1 MYKDMLKAKERGDE
15 EQYFRRRDEELIARL
30 RERAHL
36 QELTHALAE
45 KLQVDDPALLKRIVD
60 LGITRD
66 TGPAFLLAP
75 LVQIAWAEGRVTSR
89 ERETILGIAEGRG
102 IEAGSAAHQQL
113 VAWFGERPSAEV
125 FDAAVLAIKAG
136 ISVLPEPE
144 RVERIAAMVA
154 MCHRVAGASGGLA
167 RFLGL
172 SSGVAHE
179 EEQVLASIGARLG
192 DQP

>member
-45 KLQVDDPALLKRIVD
+45 KLQVDDPALLKRIAD

-75 LVQIAWAEGRVTSR
+75 LVQIAWAEGQVTSK

-102 IEAGSAAHQQL
+102 IEAGSPAHQQL
-113 VAWFGERPSAEV
+113 VAWFDERPSAEV
-125 FDAAVLAIKAG
+125 FDAAVQAIKAG
-136 ISVLPEPE
+136 ISVLPEAE
-144 RVERIAAMVA
+144 RAERIKAMVA

-179 EEQVLASIGARLG
+179 EEQVLESIGARLRA
-192 DQP
+192 QP